1 MIYCGDRWYLV
12 LAHWTALFTI
22 VFPLVSSRTFRNN
35 PGSMAAGQS
44 LYVYLRS
51 IGVPVTALKLPP
63 PVKGKRPLAPMRAAV
78 DARLFLR
85 SLQKV
90 SEIERAF
97 AAVGLPTA
105 VADLAGAIGLKTSTL
120 RSRITKIT
128 NRRNTIAHQG
138 DLFIGK
144 KKRFVTKPISERE
157 VVEWLNRIDDF
168 VTRLDSYIT
177 ANPRNW
183 PRRRTGGRKLEA
195 VGFGQSGGL
204 IASTADEPA
213 FFTGRGRHDGRP
225 ADGINRAK

>member
-1 MIYCGDRWYLV
+1 MPTALSAYSTSIGRARNLLETSKALVV
-12 LAHWTALFTI
+12 LAPVVGLASRPSAADDLLRGSVVLGVSALDGF
-22 VFPLVSSRTFRNN
+22 VHHSFSARFVPYLRNN

-177 ANPRNW
+177 ANP
-183 PRRRTGGRKLEA
+183 P
-195 VGFGQSGGL
+195 
-204 IASTADEPA
+204 
-213 FFTGRGRHDGRP
+213 
-225 ADGINRAK
+225 